1 MPIIA
6 LFVLSLLW
14 GSTFFLTKLLLI
26 DFHPVSIVFYRCLF
40 GMLGLLPFFLWK
52 KREGDFD
59 KLPKLIMITLIS
71 AGIPWVFMSLSLK
84 GLDTTISGVLNA
96 SGPIIGTILSVVILK
111 RVIPKHEIWSVLI
124 GFAGICITIL
134 AGMNGNS
141 QFHVGSAALL
151 LFAVCFYSMSAIFSS
166 MYLKHCS
173 VYTLSF
179 ITMALGTIYSGV
191 FMLFI
196 EPMSFRNF
204 VDWKPFL
211 LFIAIGMVSSGFGNM
226 LYYYL
231 VKSRGGLFALLV
243 TYLMPIMTILLGVI
257 FLGENVSIGMVVGLF
272 FVLASVYLMN
282 KKRLYKKGV
291 PKDEYA
297 S

>member
-26 DFHPVSIVFYRCLF
+26 DFEPVSIVFYRCLF

-52 KREGDFD
+52 KKKEDFIR
-59 KLPKLIMITLIS
+59 LPILIMITLIS
-71 AGIPWVFMSLSLK
+71 AGIPWVFMSFSLQ
-84 GLDTTISGVLNA
+84 GLDTTVSGVLNA
-96 SGPIIGTILSVVILK
+96 SGPVIGTILSIVIFK
-111 RVIPKHEIWSVLI
+111 KIIPRHEIWSVLI
-124 GFAGICITIL
+124 GFTGIFITIL
-134 AGMNGNS
+134 AGMNGNG

-151 LFAVCFYSMSAIFSS
+151 LFAVCFYSMSAVFSS

-173 VYTLSF
+173 VFTLSF
-179 ITMALGTIYSGV
+179 TTMAVGTIYSGV

-211 LFIAIGMVSSGFGNM
+211 LFLAIGMVSSGFGNM
-226 LYYYL
+226 IYYYL
-231 VKSRGGLFALLV
+231 VKSGGALFALLV
-243 TYLMPIMTILLGVI
+243 TYLMPIMTILLGVL

-272 FVLASVYLMN
+272 FVLTSVYLMN
-282 KKRLYKKGV
+282 KKKVYKKGV
-291 PKDEYA
+291 IKEYV